1 MMTINQIIATKEEIE
16 KRVTALTKVSAESRK
31 QLTKDDKAV
40 LKEILVEEQTKLED
54 YLSKSLTETGA

>member
-16 KRVTALTKVSAESRK
+16 KRVAALTKVSAESRK